1 VPRENK
7 FNPEISWWHM
17 LRSLGRLSENPMTTA
32 ALGFFNAPNLRRVRK
47 AEAPV
52 QHFVK
57 ADGLDTCLACWKDWM
72 TGDQDKDLGMKTMR
86 GLSGEEGHAPDI
98 HEAQQDADHRIGAA
112 TDAMIN
118 SLSRIHVWAIYRSCS
133 IATSWNFPNADFL
146 GVAAE
151 ARDELT
157 QKLKRNICTATLF

>member
-1 VPRENK
+1 
-7 FNPEISWWHM
+7 
-17 LRSLGRLSENPMTTA
+17 MTTA

-47 AEAPV
+47 AGAPV

-118 SLSRIHVWAIYRSCS
+118 SLSRIHVWAIYRMCS
-133 IATSWNFPNADFL
+133 IASVWKFPNADL
-146 GVAAE
+146 TDVATE